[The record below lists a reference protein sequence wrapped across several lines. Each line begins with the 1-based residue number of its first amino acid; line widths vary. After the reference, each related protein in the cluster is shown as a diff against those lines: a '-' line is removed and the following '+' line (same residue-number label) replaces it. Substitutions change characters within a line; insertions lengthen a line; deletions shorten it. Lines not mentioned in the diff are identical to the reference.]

1 MDLIATPSLAPAP
14 TRRPLLTYNSYDSAM
29 EQQAINLSSP
39 RSSKQRHVPGRRA
52 IALAREVRNPLT
64 CINLAVDMLT
74 IPAAGTDQKAYID
87 MIAKSAKRID
97 QLIKELL
104 ECQEIANL
112 SHTHY

>member
-1 MDLIATPSLAPAP
+1 MDLIATPSLAPA
-14 TRRPLLTYNSYDSAM
+14 RRALLNFNSYDSAT
-29 EQQAINLSSP
+29 EQQSINLSFP

-74 IPAAGTDQKAYID
+74 IPAVGTDQKVYID
-87 MIAKSAKRID
+87 LIAKSAKRID

-104 ECQEIANL
+104 ECQEIATL